1 MVAPPATA
9 PALVGLFY
17 LGCVPAALAEAT
29 LPEERW
35 SRVAALLVLWASLW
49 ILLVA
54 VL

>member
-1 MVAPPATA
+1 MLP
-9 PALVGLFY
+9 LVGPFY
-17 LGCVPAALAEAT
+17 LGCVSVAVAEAT

-35 SRVAALLVLWASLW
+35 SKMAGLLVLWDALW